1 MPSFCGLVW
10 IGSRPDRDL
19 LTPTNFLQVA
29 PQQPGG
35 FFLHED
41 LVLELGGI
49 TDLHELVGVARI
61 AVLTGKLAAAVGID
75 GPGEGKIAAGLA
87 SVEDRP
93 DRQRKELDLMS
104 AIHVLGL
111 AGKLGDADQVRGG
124 IDWI

>member
-1 MPSFCGLVW
+1 MPAFSRLRW
-10 IGSRPDRDL
+10 IRSRPNSDL
-19 LTPTNFLQVA
+19 LAPANLLQVA

-75 GPGEGKIAAGLA
+75 GPGEGKIAAGRGSGVGWTERAKKKNPPMVPLPPP
-87 SVEDRP
+87 RP
-93 DRQRKELDLMS
+93 
-104 AIHVLGL
+104 
-111 AGKLGDADQVRGG
+111 AGHACG
-124 IDWI
+124 